1 MKTSSLLLGT
11 ILACAP
17 LGNALDLTP
26 QPGFR
31 MLEDMKIPVV
41 IFDDAPRTVQ
51 WQAPVKWNLSGG
63 GDLLRLRPSESPNT
77 GMELRIIPRNSA
89 KAPDPATD
97 REAVQSW
104 VLPFMPAEASK
115 ISFAR
120 EIPSPFLLGGKP
132 SRELTFSY
140 SYQAREFTT
149 SIALTDLDDAHS
161 LAVIIYAPTEAF
173 AAIHTEG
180 TQSMFRWS
188 WLSSPSATHAD
199 GGNRGTGTAS
209 SDYVPAK

>member
-1 MKTSSLLLGT
+1 
-11 ILACAP
+11 
-17 LGNALDLTP
+17 
-26 QPGFR
+26 
-31 MLEDMKIPVV
+31 
-41 IFDDAPRTVQ
+41 
-51 WQAPVKWNLSGG
+51 
-63 GDLLRLRPSESPNT
+63 
-77 GMELRIIPRNSA
+77 MELRIIPRNSA